1 MAAVNEGISFSFDEN
16 DGEGQEEDDL
26 HFCGRCRSTFADI
39 AEFMVHKKRC
49 KQPKVNKVDLRKAAV
64 TLAVD
69 LDADLTLATDEAAV
83 ISLLANQLSHQ
94 NNQQQRS
101 NEAATEDAL
110 DHLTLVLNEE
120 LEAVQKASVV
130 KLKADNHHKR
140 QIIQTTSIK
149 TSDNQ
154 TKTSIKLV
162 KSDHRKLHPCSVIG
176 CIFTAQHTKDLTRH
190 MRIHTGYPTLIQAK
204 NHIPA
209 RFVTKGSVGKTKS
222 RVMSGFIPV
231 KNRMVVLCVH
241 MALLIPGQSRNT

>member
-1 MAAVNEGISFSFDEN
+1 VKFSHFFTGISFSFDEN

-130 KLKADNHHKR
+130 KLKVECVHLSINSINFDNFFDKFDKYD
-140 QIIQTTSIK
+140 IFPKSNYYDDI
-149 TSDNQ
+149 
-154 TKTSIKLV
+154 LV
-162 KSDHRKLHPCSVIG
+162 KFSK
-176 CIFTAQHTKDLTRH
+176 
-190 MRIHTGYPTLIQAK
+190 K
-204 NHIPA
+204 NWSI
-209 RFVTKGSVGKTKS
+209 
-222 RVMSGFIPV
+222 
-231 KNRMVVLCVH
+231 
-241 MALLIPGQSRNT
+241 